1 MSAMIRRIF
10 ALAFIAVFTLA
21 LSGHA
26 PLSALKKAAAGADIV
41 YDQASDTTDP
51 VVISRVG
58 CGSGTGSCSFEAVTP
73 HPAPL
78 HPRTRLASVSW
89 LTTGAKLSRIPFGP
103 DLRPPIPAS

>member
-1 MSAMIRRIF
+1 MIRRIF

-58 CGSGTGSCSFEAVTP
+58 SGTGSCSFEAVTP